1 MDKEKVLARAK
12 IAYFFKETF
21 RPHSKAEYREI
32 FSRGLN
38 ENNEGVTGAF
48 PWLYVRAFL
57 LLFILFTVNTLVLRL
72 TDNSLY
78 VPSVI
83 FLGGITFT
91 VPFIVLLYELYPKRD
106 LSILYLFGI
115 LVLGGTVAG
124 VLSQLAYAFIPVTD
138 KWLSAVVAG
147 LVEEIAKAIPAMLA
161 IAVLNRKNPYA
172 CFLVAAAVGAGF
184 SVVEDMGYILHY
196 SYVGGAAVTDMNSI
210 VTVFAGRGLST
221 FCTHILWTGAV
232 GWAYGLS
239 KRPMR
244 SFILLFLAISIAL
257 HICWDLPLEGIWAVL
272 DIVLCVIIAA
282 AINITIVHI
291 SRVRTLAAEVD
302 LKKMNE
308 DIIAQAKA
316 MDERTRL
323 TNAAMLTFAI
333 ACGLLSVIILLL
345 CALPIGIDYQSVEYD
360 TKDDFIS
367 FVEGEKNL
375 KYDLNRPY
383 DENGRNVEE
392 RWIEGVK
399 TYVVQAQTY
408 EGYEGTYYYGYY
420 LSNKSAPDSVMVELD
435 DIISR
440 VPCTEY
446 KFGSETQWVF
456 EVNTSDLIEYIYE
469 SDGKVTAVINAEDFE
484 GYEYL
489 IALCSTGV
497 AIAVGCNVI
506 LVAFRIKLRKKTYVE
521 R

>member
-38 ENNEGVTGAF
+38 DNNEGVTGAF

-184 SVVEDMGYILHY
+184 SVVEDGRAPSTGL
-196 SYVGGAAVTDMNSI
+196 TDFPS
-210 VTVFAGRGLST
+210 A
-221 FCTHILWTGAV
+221 
-232 GWAYGLS
+232 
-239 KRPMR
+239 
-244 SFILLFLAISIAL
+244 
-257 HICWDLPLEGIWAVL
+257 
-272 DIVLCVIIAA
+272 LCVR
-282 AINITIVHI
+282 
-291 SRVRTLAAEVD
+291 SY
-302 LKKMNE
+302 
-308 DIIAQAKA
+308 
-316 MDERTRL
+316 
-323 TNAAMLTFAI
+323 
-333 ACGLLSVIILLL
+333 C
-345 CALPIGIDYQSVEYD
+345 
-360 TKDDFIS
+360 
-367 FVEGEKNL
+367 
-375 KYDLNRPY
+375 
-383 DENGRNVEE
+383 
-392 RWIEGVK
+392 
-399 TYVVQAQTY
+399 
-408 EGYEGTYYYGYY
+408 
-420 LSNKSAPDSVMVELD
+420 
-435 DIISR
+435 
-440 VPCTEY
+440 
-446 KFGSETQWVF
+446 
-456 EVNTSDLIEYIYE
+456 
-469 SDGKVTAVINAEDFE
+469 
-484 GYEYL
+484 
-489 IALCSTGV
+489 CS
-497 AIAVGCNVI
+497 
-506 LVAFRIKLRKKTYVE
+506 LQ
-521 R
+521 